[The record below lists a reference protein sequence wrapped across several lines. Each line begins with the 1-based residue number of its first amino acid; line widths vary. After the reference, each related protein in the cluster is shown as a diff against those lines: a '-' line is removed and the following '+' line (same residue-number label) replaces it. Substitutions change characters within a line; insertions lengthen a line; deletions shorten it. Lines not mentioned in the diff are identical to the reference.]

1 MKNTFE
7 KELLSHSAHLK
18 DINHLPET
26 GWSRDEIIAQTK
38 IYLGLGE
45 FDWRQ
50 GTQSGTVYNG
60 YYLKM
65 RSVKRFNK
73 YQTGNQK
80 RELQLQVKSY
90 VCKKTFFAIRGLKL
104 PLA

>member
-1 MKNTFE
+1 MFLPALIFFLNPQVKKSFE

-60 YYLKM
+60 YYLKKKI
-65 RSVKRFNK
+65 VKCFNK
-73 YQTGNQK
+73 YQND
-80 RELQLQVKSY
+80 
-90 VCKKTFFAIRGLKL
+90 
-104 PLA
+104 

>member
-1 MKNTFE
+1 MKKSFE

-60 YYLKM
+60 YYFKM
-65 RSVKRFNK
+65 CFVKQRLLFKNVFSVLLSVSKISEWQEEK
-73 YQTGNQK
+73 
-80 RELQLQVKSY
+80 VISY
-90 VCKKTFFAIRGLKL
+90 NHK
-104 PLA
+104 